1 MRVFKIFLPL
11 LLLAAILL
19 TIAGCHKTIEPATP
33 SASPSAKPSASPAAS
48 AKPTESAAPSVSPSG
63 DASQSPS
70 AGPSGSPDASGMP
83 TGGIDGFMEGV
94 VVDPETV
101 PELIELLAKH
111 KDLQGLAVQSITYK
125 LYEGQQAYYVVLQ
138 GEGDASKTVYVLADD
153 TVIIE

>member
-1 MRVFKIFLPL
+1 MRIIKIFLPL
-11 LLLAAILL
+11 VLLAAILF
-19 TIAGCHKTIEPATP
+19 TTAGCHMKIDPAKPSAGP
-33 SASPSAKPSASPAAS
+33 SASPTAS
-48 AKPTESAAPSVSPSG
+48 AKPTEKASAAPSASPSG